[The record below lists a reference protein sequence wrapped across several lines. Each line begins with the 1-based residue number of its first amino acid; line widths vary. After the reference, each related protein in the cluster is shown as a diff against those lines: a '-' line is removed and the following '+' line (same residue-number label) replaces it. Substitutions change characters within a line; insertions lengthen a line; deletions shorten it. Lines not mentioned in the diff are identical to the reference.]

1 MKRILK
7 LLGLVSGSSL
17 LILILI
23 FVVQSSSNDTHTE
36 VFIKKTWSQQEFD
49 NYISTEFDLSLPF
62 GMAHWGEKIGF
73 KIQTSRFILPPH
85 TSAWKFL
92 KLLRENRNQTVNV
105 VIPPGIHAKELKRIL
120 LRNFDVSSDDLDGI
134 WRNNEIPDKFG
145 DSYWSRFNVDDFT
158 WPTLII
164 PNTYNFSR
172 NTDIEKFFERMQSE
186 QALFWNDERKQKLI
200 NQKLNINEAIT
211 LASIVQKESL
221 KVDEYEKIAGVYLN
235 RLRINMFLGADPT
248 LVFIRGKGGRVY
260 NKDMNRVSPY
270 NTYRNKGLPPGP
282 ICFPSK
288 QAIDAVLNYSE
299 HPYLYFCAKSDLSG
313 YHLFA
318 RNYSDHLKN
327 ARLFQAK
334 LNQIANR
341 KAGRL
346 KKNT

>member
-7 LLGLVSGSSL
+7 LLGLVSGSGL

-23 FVVQSSSNDTHTE
+23 FIVQSSSNDKHAE
-36 VFIKKTWSQQEFD
+36 VFIKKTWSPQEFD
-49 NYISTEFDLSLPF
+49 TYISTEFDLTLPY
-62 GMAHWGEKIGF
+62 GISYWGKKVGF

-85 TSAWKFL
+85 TSAWMFL

-105 VIPPGIHAKELKRIL
+105 VIPPGVYAKELKRIL
-120 LRNFDVSSDDLDGI
+120 LRNFDIEPNTLDAI
-134 WRNNEIPDKFG
+134 WRNDKIPDVFA
-145 DSYWSRFNVDDFT
+145 DSYWSEFDVDAFT

-172 NTDIEKFFERMQSE
+172 NTDVYTFFKRMQNE
-186 QALFWNDERKQKLI
+186 QTLFWNDERKEKLR

-221 KVDEYEKIAGVYLN
+221 KRDEYEKIAGVYLN
-235 RLRINMFLGADPT
+235 RLRINMYLGADPT
-248 LVFIRGKGGRVY
+248 LVFIKGKGGRVY
-260 NKDMNRVSPY
+260 KKDMDLISPY

-282 ICFPSK
+282 ICIPSK
-288 QAIDAVLNYSE
+288 EAIDAVLNYTAHS
-299 HPYLYFCAKSDLSG
+299 YLYFCANSDLSG

-318 RNYSDHLKN
+318 RHYADHLKN

-334 LNQIANR
+334 LNQIASR
-341 KAGRL
+341 KAGGL
-346 KKNT
+346 